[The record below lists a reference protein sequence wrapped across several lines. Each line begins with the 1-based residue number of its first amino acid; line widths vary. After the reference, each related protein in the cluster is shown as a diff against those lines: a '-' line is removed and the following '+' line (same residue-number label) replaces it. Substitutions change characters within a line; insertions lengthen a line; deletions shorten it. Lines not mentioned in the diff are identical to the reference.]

1 MAGLAITGQGCAR
14 NSQNC
19 SKALIGTGNAIFG
32 IRDMVRDFTRVPDG
46 IASRAISESGDA
58 AVPSAGLAAG
68 WRASVAL
75 AVLKVDSAEAEGG
88 CSTRAIS
95 SSLF

>member
-19 SKALIGTGNAIFG
+19 SKALIGTGNAIFW

-46 IASRAISESGDA
+46 IASRATSGNGDV
-58 AVPSAGLAAG
+58 AVPSAGLAA
-68 WRASVAL
+68 
-75 AVLKVDSAEAEGG
+75 LKVDSAEAEGG